1 MQIQIEDFGG
11 GLPLPNYGSRRPSA
25 DYFNSNIMLHNFVVA
40 DLTSGENNVFVYDE
54 RAQVRG
60 LMLCA
65 ISVCFNTFGF
75 GSSTGKLAPENTH
88 TLLLI
93 LDNCVGQNKSRV
105 VFMFYA
111 MLSIVFYKKVLL
123 LFLLP
128 GHSHNSADRVVGWCK
143 RNLKG
148 KNLYDPGEVV
158 AQMNTTPAI
167 KAEFMDH
174 RTGTGPFFVG
184 WKALLSKYFKSMP
197 DGYTANY
204 LYEIDAGVVTT
215 RHLVTTADQDV
226 DTFSIIGNGDA
237 ESIRKALLGDLFG
250 SEDDLGMVT
259 MENVQLARQA
269 PLSLTTKKVKS
280 LSLNYFSIPPQYLAF
295 YPVDPA
301 TTPEPNETT
310 SGSEQTNSND
320 ETTGSKRKVAVGV
333 PSQSNKMSWSSAQA
347 ATPHHQEP
355 VDTNFSS
362 PVKTASKECA
372 PAATLE

>member
-11 GLPLPNYGSRRPSA
+11 GLPLPNYGNRRPSA
-25 DYFNSNIMLHNFVVA
+25 DYFNSNLMLHNFVVA

-54 RAQVRG
+54 RAQG
-60 LMLCA
+60 KGADALCNLRLFQHLRLRQQYRQA
-65 ISVCFNTFGF
+65 SNE
-75 GSSTGKLAPENTH
+75 APENTH

-167 KAEFMDH
+167 KAEFLDH
-174 RTGTGPFFVG
+174 RTGTDPFFVG
-184 WKALLSKYFKSMP
+184 WKALLSKYFESMP

-204 LYEIDAGVVTT
+204 FYEIDAGVVTT
-215 RHLVTTADQDV
+215 RHLVTTADQNA

-237 ESIRKALLGDLFG
+237 GSIRKVLLGDLFG
-250 SEDDLGMVT
+250 SEHDLDTVT

-280 LSLNYFSIPPQYLAF
+280 LSLKYFSIPPQYLAY

-301 TTPEPNETT
+301 STPEPNETT
-310 SGSEQTNSND
+310 CGSEQTNSND
-320 ETTGSKRKVAVGV
+320 ETPGGKRKVAVGV
-333 PSQSNKMSWSSAQA
+333 PPQSKKRVGRPPKLPRHITKSPSIL
-347 ATPHHQEP
+347 T
-355 VDTNFSS
+355 FFS
-362 PVKTASKECA
+362 PVKTG
-372 PAATLE
+372 